1 MPRSWTRTESLP
13 YPSPHPIISLSATL
27 QILSLA
33 LRSIHKAHSFS
44 FSFSFWCEISR
55 SQLLFLNW
63 INYTLIKI
71 SAFQFTL
78 RYFIPHCYSKTL
90 IFLRIKLRIR
100 VPSIRFF
107 ILFFLR
113 FLGNQTEHYWISCF
127 LVY

>member
-33 LRSIHKAHSFS
+33 LRSIHKAHS